1 MGLVVRTSGRDRE
14 SQEPLGASERIH
26 EFREETGRDQI
37 LDERGNTKQWPEI
50 RIITSMK
57 PFEIT
62 DSAKAQI
69 ERLLEKNTGK
79 FAVSLAVLGGGC
91 AGFKYDWGFVNKED
105 IKEGDEMTDWGTG
118 RFVVD
123 ETSMLYVAG
132 TKIDWVEET
141 FGSQFEISNP
151 NSTSACGCGESF
163 GI

>member
-1 MGLVVRTSGRDRE
+1 M
-14 SQEPLGASERIH
+14 
-26 EFREETGRDQI
+26 
-37 LDERGNTKQWPEI
+37 
-50 RIITSMK
+50 IITSMSL
-57 PFEIT
+57 FQIT
-62 DSAKAQI
+62 DTAKKQI
-69 ERLLEKNTGK
+69 ENLLEKNADK
-79 FAVSLAVLGGGC
+79 YAVSLAVLGGGC
-91 AGFKYDWGFVNKED
+91 AGFKYDWGFVDSKDKINT
-105 IKEGDEMTDWGTG
+105 GDHLEDWGTG

>member
-1 MGLVVRTSGRDRE
+1 MSL
-14 SQEPLGASERIH
+14 
-26 EFREETGRDQI
+26 
-37 LDERGNTKQWPEI
+37 
-50 RIITSMK
+50 
-57 PFEIT
+57 FEIT

-79 FAVSLAVLGGGC
+79 WAVSLMVLGGGC
-91 AGFKYDWGFVNKED
+91 AGFKYEWGFIENQHS
-105 IKEGDEMTDWGTG
+105 INEGDHIEDWGTG

-123 ETSMLYVAG
+123 ETSMLYVIG

>member
-1 MGLVVRTSGRDRE
+1 
-14 SQEPLGASERIH
+14 
-26 EFREETGRDQI
+26 
-37 LDERGNTKQWPEI
+37 
-50 RIITSMK
+50 MK

-79 FAVSLAVLGGGC
+79 YAVSLAVLGGGC
-91 AGFKYDWGFVNKED
+91 AGFKYEWGFAHTKESVA
-105 IKEGDEMTDWGTG
+105 EGDHIEDWGTG

-123 ETSMLYVAG
+123 ETSLLYVMGA
-132 TKIDWVEET
+132 KIDWVEET

-151 NSTSACGCGESF
+151 NSSSSCGCGESF

>member
-1 MGLVVRTSGRDRE
+1 MSLFV
-14 SQEPLGASERIH
+14 
-26 EFREETGRDQI
+26 
-37 LDERGNTKQWPEI
+37 
-50 RIITSMK
+50 
-57 PFEIT
+57 IT

-69 ERLLEKNTGK
+69 EKLLHKNSGK
-79 FAVSLAVLGGGC
+79 YAVSLSVLGGGC
-91 AGFKYDWGFVNKED
+91 AGFKYEWGFADTESDVS
-105 IKEGDEMTDWGTG
+105 EGDHLEDWGTG

-163 GI
+163 AV